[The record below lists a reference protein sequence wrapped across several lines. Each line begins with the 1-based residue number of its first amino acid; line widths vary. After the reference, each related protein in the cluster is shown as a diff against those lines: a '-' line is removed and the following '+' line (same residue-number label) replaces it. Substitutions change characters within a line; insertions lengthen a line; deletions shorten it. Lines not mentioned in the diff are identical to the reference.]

1 MQLAVSAFILQLGQ
15 IVAAPSVQHRQ
26 FAARCLTL
34 CSQMFNPYCCR
45 EQQVGTTGAVHG
57 GREGGKGLEI
67 TCRWG
72 SLQPLCQHGW
82 NENKVM
88 WLVLLFFFFLW
99 RPVRRPSTT
108 LQAELHAPFQ
118 KGTTEQE
125 MGPTSPIQCWLCAR
139 CRPSALVGFLHCG
152 HKEWKKKEGKKG

>member
-45 EQQVGTTGAVHG
+45 EQQVSTTGVVHG

-88 WLVLLFFFFLW
+88 WLVLLFFFFFGDLYGVQAQHCRLSCTLPFRKAPQSRRW
-99 RPVRRPSTT
+99 GPRVR
-108 LQAELHAPFQ
+108 F
-118 KGTTEQE
+118 
-125 MGPTSPIQCWLCAR
+125 
-139 CRPSALVGFLHCG
+139 SAGFVHGADLLP
-152 HKEWKKKEGKKG
+152 